1 MPGNFS
7 EGLHILIEENTGK
20 LSKEHPVRF
29 HGLLSG
35 RREENVKGTEILGDD
50 EEGELCIELQVRR
63 HLDFSYVVQM
73 HLFFMLLENPSPTG
87 V

>member
-1 MPGNFS
+1 M
-7 EGLHILIEENTGK
+7 
-20 LSKEHPVRF
+20 
-29 HGLLSG
+29 
-35 RREENVKGTEILGDD
+35 ENVKGTEILGDD

-63 HLDFSYVVQM
+63 HLDFSYVIQM